1 MRLQRDNSSVVVY
14 LGRCPRLYTFALSAR
29 VGHTG
34 AHGASWALP
43 LAISQGRGGRVCSA
57 RWTHGGARGIM
68 GIASCHLP
76 WPWRACLQRALD
88 TRERTGHHGHCSLPS
103 PMAMEGVFAAHVGH
117 TGAHGAS
124 WALSLVVSYG
134 LRGRFFGACCSH
146 EGTYGNHWKY
156 GSRHLGAGNYHQR
169 TGSAFYLLTLLLF
182 TFQNCLF
189 AFLPCSP
196 SKSRAFLRFCGLFSV
211 LLQWC
216 RGTQR
221 T

>member
-1 MRLQRDNSSVVVY
+1 MVEMVVVY
-14 LGRCPRLYTFALSAR
+14 GINITAPVTAPPQTARAYSATI
-29 VGHTG
+29 V
-34 AHGASWALP
+34 
-43 LAISQGRGGRVCSA
+43 
-57 RWTHGGARGIM
+57 RWLCTWGVAPGFILLRF
-68 GIASCHLP
+68 
-76 WPWRACLQRALD
+76 QRALD
-88 TRERTGHHGHCSLPS
+88 TRGRTGHHGHCSLPS
-103 PMAMEGVFAAHVGH
+103 PMAMEGVFAARVGH

-156 GSRHLGAGNYHQR
+156 GSRHLCAGNYHQR